1 VPLTQSPSQG
11 KTTTARIYA
20 KFLHAV
26 GVLRSDTFEEW
37 SGTKLVT
44 MGPQAVQKM
53 LQDLV
58 GDGDDDDDDIFSF
71 LSKSCKG
78 GVLFIDEAYQLTSPH
93 ASSAGSSILDLIET
107 EMENSRGKFVAI
119 FAGYTKDMESF
130 FEHNIGIRSRV
141 PYTLQFD
148 DFEDQELWAILRD
161 KIRTRYDG
169 RMEVQGG
176 VHGIYMR
183 IAIRRLARGRGI
195 RGFGNARAVENL
207 LAQIAERQAKRLSH
221 EKDAGKTPAYFFLTK
236 EDLIGPPP
244 SEAFQS
250 RSWTKLQ
257 EMTGLKT
264 VKSSIKSMIGMLQRN
279 YNRELE
285 ELAPLSLSLNR
296 VFFGSPGTGKT
307 TVAKLYGEILADIGL
322 LSDGE
327 GK

>member
-1 VPLTQSPSQG
+1 MQSSSQG
-11 KTTTARIYA
+11 KTTAARIYA
-20 KFLHAV
+20 KFLQAV
-26 GVLRSDTFEEW
+26 GVLESNAFEEW

-53 LQDLV
+53 LEDLV
-58 GDGDDDDDDIFSF
+58 GDGDDDDDDDI
-71 LSKSCKG
+71 KG
-78 GVLFIDEAYQLTSPH
+78 GVLFVDEAYQLTSPH
-93 ASSAGSSILDLIET
+93 ACSAGRSILDLIET
-107 EMENSRGKFVAI
+107 EMENRRGKFVAI
-119 FAGYTKDMESF
+119 FAGYAKDMETF
-130 FEHNIGIRSRV
+130 LEHNIGIRSRV

-176 VHGIYMR
+176 IHGIYMR
-183 IAIRRLARGRGI
+183 IAIRRLARGRGV

-207 LAQIAERQAKRLSH
+207 LARIAERQAKRLSH

-236 EDLIGPPP
+236 EDLIGPRP

-250 RSWTKLQ
+250 RAWTNLQ
-257 EMTGLKT
+257 EMTGLET
-264 VKSSIKSMIGMLQRN
+264 VKSSITSMIGMLQRN

-307 TVAKLYGEILADIGL
+307 TVAKLYGEILANIGL